1 MKKDSEDY
9 RINEKIRVPKVRLV
23 GENVETGVY
32 DTRLALQMAQ
42 SMFLDLVEISKAD
55 PPICKIIDFQK
66 FLYDK
71 KKKEK
76 EAIKKQKANQI
87 ELKEIR
93 LTPNTDTHD
102 FEFKLKHAINF
113 LQSNNRVR
121 VTVFFKGREINY
133 REAGDL
139 MILKFAEGL
148 SDFGTVESLPRLEGK
163 RLSLI
168 VRPKKNN

>member
-1 MKKDSEDY
+1 MKKDSDEY
-9 RINEKIRVPKVRLV
+9 RINDKIRVPQVRLV
-23 GENVETGVY
+23 GDNVETGVY
-32 DTRLALQMAQ
+32 DTREALRIAQ
-42 SMFLDLVEISKAD
+42 SMYLDLVEISPNVA
-55 PPICKIIDFQK
+55 PPICKVIDYGK
-66 FLYDK
+66 FLYEK
-71 KKKEK
+71 KRKEK
-76 EAIKKQKANQI
+76 EAIKKQKASQV

-102 FEFKLKHAINF
+102 FEFKLRHAINF

-148 SDFGTVESLPRLEGK
+148 IDYGTVESLPKLEGK

-168 VRPKKNN
+168 VRPKK